1 MARSLPVVVL
11 KEDTKRE
18 RGLNVMKKNILVAI
32 TISEVMR
39 PTLGPRGMD
48 KMILGQGGNVVI
60 TNDGAT
66 ILREI
71 SVEHPAAK
79 IMVEVAKAQDSVAGD
94 GTATTVVFA
103 GELLKKA
110 EECLNVGVHPSILVS
125 GFSKASRKAAK
136 VLEDLAFRV
145 TPTDEKILKS
155 IARTAMSSKITVGTQ
170 DHLAHIVIEAIKGI
184 VEETCGELKV
194 DLDNVKIEK
203 QEGGSLMDTFFVDG
217 VTVNREIT
225 HPTMPKYVE
234 DAKIALIEGGLEV
247 KEIKGRDL
255 ADVSLRIV
263 APSQIRTFLDK
274 EKTIIKDMVE
284 KIKSSGANVA
294 IINRGMDDLAVHYL
308 AEARIS
314 AWKRIF
320 RPDMEKIAR
329 ITGGKLVRNPDE
341 LTPETLGY
349 AKVVEERKIGR
360 EKYLLVK
367 GGKNR
372 KAVTVFVRGG
382 TKYVVDEAER
392 GLHDALC
399 VVRDSIEDGKAIVGG
414 GAAEIEISKHLEG
427 FAKKVSG
434 REQLAIEAFAE
445 AVEVVPRTLT
455 ENSGLN
461 VTDILS
467 ALKAEHDEGNRWTGV
482 DALKKEICNMKDL
495 GVFEP
500 LRVKVHVIK
509 SATEAAIMLL
519 RIDDAFFAKRTKE
532 EKPPEKPGPEE
543 GWEEEPH

>member
-11 KEDTKRE
+11 KEDTRRKK
-18 RGLNVMKKNILVAI
+18 GLNVMRGNILAAVAI
-32 TISEVMR
+32 SEAMK

-48 KMILGQGGNVVI
+48 KMILGQGGDVVI

-66 ILREI
+66 ILKEI

-94 GTATTVVFA
+94 GTTMTVVFA

-110 EECLNVGVHPSILVS
+110 EEYLDVGVHPSILVS
-125 GFSKASRKAAK
+125 GFLKASRKAVK

-145 TPTDEKILKS
+145 TPSDERILKS
-155 IARTAMSSKITVGTQ
+155 IAKTAMSSKIIVGAQ

-203 QEGGSLMDTFFVDG
+203 QEGGSLRDTFFVDG

-225 HPTMPKYVE
+225 HPAMPKYIE
-234 DAKIALIEGGLEV
+234 DAKIALIERGLEV

-255 ADVSLRIV
+255 ADVKLRIT
-263 APSQIRTFLDK
+263 APSQIRTFSDK
-274 EKTIIKDMVE
+274 EKNIIKDMVK

-308 AEARIS
+308 AETRIS

-320 RPDMEKIAR
+320 KPDIEKIAR

-341 LTPETLGY
+341 LTPEALGY
-349 AKVVEERKIGR
+349 AKVVEERKIGK
-360 EKYLLVK
+360 EKYLLVR

-372 KAVTVFVRGG
+372 KAVTIFVRGG
-382 TKYVVDEAER
+382 TKYVIEEAER

-399 VVRDSIEDGKAIVGG
+399 VVRDSIEDEKAIVGG
-414 GAAEIEISKHLEG
+414 GAAEIEISKHLRE
-427 FAKKVSG
+427 FIKEVSG
-434 REQLAIEAFAE
+434 REQLAIEAFAK
-445 AVEVVPRTLT
+445 AVEIIPKTLA
-455 ENSGLN
+455 ENSGLDT
-461 VTDILS
+461 TDILAILRS
-467 ALKAEHDEGNRWTGV
+467 EHSKGNKWTGV
-482 DALKKEICNMKDL
+482 DVLKRGICNMKSL
-495 GVFEP
+495 EIFEP
-500 LRVKVHVIK
+500 LRVKVHAIK
-509 SATEAAIMLL
+509 SATEATTMIL
-519 RIDDAFFAKRTKE
+519 RIDDAFFAKKTME
-532 EKPPEKPGPEE
+532 EKPPEKLGPHEQNSR
-543 GWEEEPH
+543 